1 MLARALIAVLLTMNA
16 GVALWLWLRPAV
28 AVDAGPLVSEQASDI
43 PSLVLLSEEDT
54 SEEPAPGVIQ
64 PEPDG
69 PPEPTPGLDR
79 LWCLEVGPFLTQA
92 DLRRAMTSFTP
103 SAERL
108 QFRETRALASRGYWV
123 YLPAQGSRDV
133 ALATARELSGKG
145 LRDYYVVTAGEREHT
160 ISLGLFR
167 EVKNAEQRHAQVRA
181 LGFDAQLQPRTDEIP
196 HYWIDLVV
204 EAGFDWQSRVSSY
217 PGVSANSV
225 GCR

>member
-16 GVALWLWLRPAV
+16 GVALWLWLRPPVTVEAAPV
-28 AVDAGPLVSEQASDI
+28 AAAQASDI
-43 PSLVLLSEEDT
+43 PSLVLLSEEDVR
-54 SEEPAPGVIQ
+54 EEPAPDTIQ

-69 PPEPTPGLDR
+69 PPEPTPGLDQ

-123 YLPAQGSRDV
+123 YLPAQESRDL

-145 LRDYYVVTAGEREHT
+145 LRDYYVVTAGERENT

-217 PGVSANSV
+217 PGVSAKPV

>member
-16 GVALWLWLRPAV
+16 GVALWLWSRPPV
-28 AVDAGPLVSEQASDI
+28 AVKAGPVAAAQASDI
-43 PSLVLLSEEDT
+43 PSLVLLSEEDVR
-54 SEEPAPGVIQ
+54 EEPAPDTIQ

-69 PPEPTPGLDR
+69 PPEPTPGLDQ

-123 YLPAQGSRDV
+123 YLPAQESRDL

-145 LRDYYVVTAGEREHT
+145 LRDYYVVTAGERENT

-217 PGVSANSV
+217 PGVSAKPV